1 MAGES
6 WWQDYVASHEK
17 ATEMAAF
24 GITGFSIQSVLGV
37 RDPNRGGRDRVDF
50 IALLADGNHWRLHP
64 GKSQSCD
71 AQPTTINTFT
81 QTPTDSAAK
90 PV

>member
-17 ATEMAAF
+17 ATEMAAV
-24 GITGFSIQSVLGV
+24 GITGFSIQSILGV

-50 IALLADGNHWRLHP
+50 IVLLADGNHWRLHP

-71 AQPTTINTFT
+71 AQPTTISTFT

>member
-1 MAGES
+1 M
-6 WWQDYVASHEK
+6 ASHEK
-17 ATEMAAF
+17 ATEMAAV
-24 GITGFSIQSVLGV
+24 GITGFSIQSILGV
-37 RDPNRGGRDRVDF
+37 KDLNRGGRDRVDF
-50 IALLADGNHWRLHP
+50 IVLLADGNHWRLHP

-71 AQPTTINTFT
+71 AQPTTISTFT

>member
-1 MAGES
+1 MAI
-6 WWQDYVASHEK
+6 HEE
-17 ATEMAAF
+17 ATEMADV
-24 GITGFSIQSVLGV
+24 GITGFSIQPIFGV